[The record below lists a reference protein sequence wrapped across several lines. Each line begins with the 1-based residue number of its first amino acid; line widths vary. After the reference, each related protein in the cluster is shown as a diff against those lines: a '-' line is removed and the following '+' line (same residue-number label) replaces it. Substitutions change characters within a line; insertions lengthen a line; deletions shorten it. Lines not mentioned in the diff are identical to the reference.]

1 MIIRPERPTDTM
13 AIRTVVTAAFRDA
26 SRSDGN
32 EADIVDALRIDGTLA
47 VSLVA
52 EDDAGLVGHVA
63 FSPVAVC

>member
-32 EADIVDALRIDGTLA
+32 EAADIVDALRIDGTLA
-47 VSLVA
+47 VLWSRKTMQVLLVTW
-52 EDDAGLVGHVA
+52 L
-63 FSPVAVC
+63 SRQLP